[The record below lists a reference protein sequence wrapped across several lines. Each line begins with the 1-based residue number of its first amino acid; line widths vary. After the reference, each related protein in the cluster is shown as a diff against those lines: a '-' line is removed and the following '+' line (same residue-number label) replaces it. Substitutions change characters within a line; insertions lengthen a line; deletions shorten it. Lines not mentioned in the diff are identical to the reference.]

1 MAIQF
6 LNNVNAGD
14 NIEII
19 LGSSDDLKIYHNGSK
34 SSIENYTGDL
44 EITQNADDSDI
55 FIKCDDGSGG
65 VTQYMRFSGSSETI
79 VINKNLR
86 AVDNVRI
93 DVGGATDGRFFHDG
107 TNTHLRTIT
116 GDLIIDN
123 QNDDGDIIFK
133 TDNGSGSVTTYFVL
147 NGDTTHAYFSNP
159 GNVGV
164 GTTSPT
170 EKLEVYNN
178 GSDVAVKIHEDAGTH
193 QAKLHLRR
201 GGSDWE
207 LINDNHFTIE
217 GEGTER
223 FRITTAGNVGIGT
236 TSPTAKLD
244 VDGEISIG
252 GDQTADQ
259 PRLTFRASDESKRFT
274 IESDLDSSTSNDL
287 LVFRGTTTDNI
298 LVLKGNGNIGIG
310 TSDPQEKLDI
320 AAGNIRL
327 DNNRELTWASTD
339 ANVGRVRIVGNE
351 TNDYI
356 QFATD
361 NSERMRLTSTGLG
374 IGTTSP
380 SRKLQVIG
388 TDGVAKFYYNSSF
401 TNAQYSVIDVGMMTS
416 GTAANGFGPKIT
428 FRMGGNGF
436 DGFTAG
442 AIGTVRNGADGTHNM
457 TFATSTSNSLTTK
470 MTITNTGNV
479 GVGTTSPSAK
489 LQVEGRI
496 VVTNGGDHV
505 FVANPNNGS
514 FELGDTQQI
523 QDGAKITGD
532 GSHIVFSDADV
543 GIGTTSPDGFLHIDG
558 MTDSKA
564 AIVVEAAGN
573 ADNVIMEMQN
583 SSAAKRMTLQY
594 DNANINFNITD
605 RNDAPIITFR
615 ESGNIGIGLETPAS
629 LLEIEGTT
637 SSSSSNL
644 LRLTRANQG
653 SAPNKIAG
661 FYASPGTSTS
671 ERGSITVSNFATAFN
686 TSSDYRLKENVIP
699 ISNGIDRLML
709 LKPCRFNFISDDQ
722 TVDGFIAHEAQDIVP
737 EAISGE
743 KDQIDEDG
751 NEVYQ
756 GIDQAK
762 LVPLLTAA
770 LQEAIKRIEI
780 LEQKNK

>member
-133 TDNGSGSVTTYFVL
+133 TDNGSGSITPYFVL

-159 GNVGV
+159 
-164 GTTSPT
+164 
-170 EKLEVYNN
+170 
-178 GSDVAVKIHEDAGTH
+178 
-193 QAKLHLRR
+193 
-201 GGSDWE
+201 
-207 LINDNHFTIE
+207 
-217 GEGTER
+217 
-223 FRITTAGNVGIGT
+223 GNVGIGT

-298 LVLKGNGNIGIG
+298 LVLKGNGNVGIG

-479 GVGTTSPSAK
+479 GIGTTSPSAK

-496 VVTNGGDHV
+496 VVTNGGDDV
-505 FVANPNNGS
+505 FIANPNDGS

-523 QDGAKITGD
+523 SDGAKITGD

-558 MTDSKA
+558 MTNSKA

-615 ESGNIGIGLETPAS
+615 ESGNIGIGLESPAS

>member
-6 LNNVNAGD
+6 LNNVNA
-14 NIEII
+14 
-19 LGSSDDLKIYHNGSK
+19 
-34 SSIENYTGDL
+34 
-44 EITQNADDSDI
+44 DS
-55 FIKCDDGSGG
+55 G
-65 VTQYMRFSGSSETI
+65 VLY
-79 VINKNLR
+79 VDAINDR
-86 AVDNVRI
+86 
-93 DVGGATDGRFFHDG
+93 VGIRTASPGATLEVSSTGNVAAIINSTNTFTFLDFENDG
-107 TNTHLRTIT
+107 TNRVQI
-116 GDLIIDN
+116 GNIS
-123 QNDDGDIIFK
+123 DGDFTIRTAD
-133 TDNGSGSVTTYFVL
+133 TDRVRVESS
-147 NGDTTHAYFSNP
+147 
-159 GNVGV
+159 GNVGI

-193 QAKLHLRR
+193 EAKLHLRR

-207 LINDNHFTIE
+207 LINNNNFTIE
-217 GEGTER
+217 SEGSEK
-223 FRITTAGNVGIGT
+223 FRITTAGDVGIGT
-236 TSPTAKLD
+236 TSPTAVLHVESAQD
-244 VDGEISIG
+244 TIL
-252 GDQTADQ
+252 
-259 PRLTFRASDESKRFT
+259 RLKS
-274 IESDLDSSTSNDL
+274 
-287 LVFRGTTTDNI
+287 TDNKAI
-298 LVLKGNGNIGIG
+298 LALSDDDTTGYISSENSTLSLGANAGVNANNLNIKVSTNFVGIG

-327 DNNRELTWASTD
+327 DDNRELTWASTD

-479 GVGTTSPSAK
+479 GIGTTSPSAK

-496 VVTNGGDHV
+496 VVTNGGDDV
-505 FVANPNNGS
+505 FIANPNDGS

-615 ESGNIGIGLETPAS
+615 ESGNIGIGLESPAS

-737 EAISGE
+737 EAIFGE

>member
-6 LNNVNAGD
+6 LNNVNA
-14 NIEII
+14 
-19 LGSSDDLKIYHNGSK
+19 
-34 SSIENYTGDL
+34 
-44 EITQNADDSDI
+44 DS
-55 FIKCDDGSGG
+55 G
-65 VTQYMRFSGSSETI
+65 VLY
-79 VINKNLR
+79 VDAINDR
-86 AVDNVRI
+86 
-93 DVGGATDGRFFHDG
+93 VG
-107 TNTHLRTIT
+107 I
-116 GDLIIDN
+116 
-123 QNDDGDIIFK
+123 
-133 TDNGSGSVTTYFVL
+133 
-147 NGDTTHAYFSNP
+147 
-159 GNVGV
+159 
-164 GTTSPT
+164 GTTSPSKLLT
-170 EKLEVYNN
+170 LEGANTPAIEITDTTNTVTLNISAANSRANVGTVTSHPLRFLTDDTERMRILASTGNVGIGTTTPGEKLEVYNN

-236 TSPTAKLD
+236 TSPSEKLE
-244 VDGEISIG
+244 VEGNIF
-252 GDQTADQ
+252 
-259 PRLTFRASDESKRFT
+259 PASNVSYN
-274 IESDLDSSTSNDL
+274 LGSSTKSFLFTNTYAVSSAGDL
-287 LVFRGTTTDNI
+287 QLLAGSSEKMRI
-298 LVLKGNGNIGIG
+298 
-310 TSDPQEKLDI
+310 TS
-320 AAGNIRL
+320 AGN
-327 DNNRELTWASTD
+327 
-339 ANVGRVRIVGNE
+339 V
-351 TNDYI
+351 
-356 QFATD
+356 
-361 NSERMRLTSTGLG
+361 G

-479 GVGTTSPSAK
+479 GIGTTNPAAP

-496 VVTNGGDHV
+496 VVTNGGDDV
-505 FVANPNNGS
+505 FIANPNDGS

-523 QDGAKITGD
+523 SDGAKITGD
-532 GSHIVFSDADV
+532 GSHIVFSNADV

-564 AIVVEAAGN
+564 AIVVEAAGL
-573 ADNVIMEMQN
+573 AKNVIMEMQN
-583 SSAAKRMTLQY
+583 NSASKRMTLQY
-594 DNANINFNITD
+594 DNSNINFNITD

-615 ESGNIGIGLETPAS
+615 ESGNIGIGLETPSSALEMSGS
-629 LLEIEGTT
+629 LDNT
-637 SSSSSNL
+637 SSKL
-644 LRLTRANQG
+644 LRLTRSNQG
-653 SAPNKIAG
+653 SSPAKAVG
-661 FYASPGTSTS
+661 FYSNSG
-671 ERGSITVSNFATAFN
+671 ERGSITVSNFATAYN

-699 ISNGIDRLML
+699 IEDGINRLMS
-709 LKPCRFNFISDDQ
+709 LKPCRFNFISEEQ
-722 TVDGFIAHEAQDIVP
+722 VVDGFLAHEAQNIVP